1 MKIEIIYATP
11 ESQKIIEIQILDGA
25 TCRDAILKSG
35 ILETFNLNIDT
46 IRVGIFSN
54 EVTLDYKLTNAD
66 RIEIYRALTISPT
79 EARRHRA
86 EQKRKALNLNKFG
99 A

>member
-1 MKIEIIYATP
+1 MNIEIIYALP
-11 ESQKIIEIQILDGA
+11 ESQKIIEVQILDGA
-25 TCRDAILKSG
+25 TCKDAIMKSQ
-35 ILETFNLNIDT
+35 ILETFNLNINK

-54 EVTLDYKLTNAD
+54 EITLDHILKDGD
-66 RIEIYRALTISPT
+66 RIEIYRPLTISPI

-86 EQKRKALNLNKFG
+86 EKKRKELNLKKFG